1 MIVSWV
7 FSRDDQQT
15 TIQIVGVAGRYTVSV
30 RQPDRPEEHT
40 TVLSATEAMLRQAI
54 LEHELIANGWQLLE
68 FRRAID
74 DTVSPPGRVGS
85 WSRP

>member
-1 MIVSWV
+1 MTVCWV

-15 TIQIVGVAGRYTVSV
+15 TIQIVCVAGRYTVSV
-30 RQPDRPEEHT
+30 RQPDRPEEYT
-40 TVLSATEAMLRQAI
+40 TVSDAADAMLRQAV

-74 DTVSPPGRVGS
+74 GTVCPPGRV
-85 WSRP
+85 SRP